1 MAGSDHSGQD
11 MESGRTN
18 RAEDQTRIWAQRE
31 GDGEFSGDVIFVV
44 EGARDIEDDDFGEV
58 SAGLHAIRGSS
69 NGGAG
74 LIGLS
79 TGKDLDI
86 ALATSVGVFGKG
98 RTGVRGQGSPGVE
111 GIGLSNGTGDGR
123 GIGVVGRGD
132 RRAEG
137 GVHGPGVVGL
147 GGRRPKDP
155 LALED
160 EIVSGTGV
168 FGQGVEGEK
177 ERRPGVGVVGRG
189 GIPLPG
195 GSIAPG
201 VVGLSVGLTASGG
214 AIFLPELDTG
224 VFGLGA
230 TGVTGHGHGGPGVRG
245 AGGPNGP
252 IAEANPDAAQA
263 GVVGEAGTVLD
274 HGGGS
279 IFGAGVIG
287 VAGVSPPLSF
297 AEVGETGVYGAG
309 QTGVKGFGFDG
320 RGGVFVS
327 QRDAQ
332 VQLVPSPGT
341 RIVEQAAFIPTIA
354 RAGPSLPP
362 TGRGGDLMTIADD
375 QKECTLWFCVRG
387 GNTDRPAKWTQVLL
401 GPAFDGRA

>member
-18 RAEDQTRIWAQRE
+18 RAEDQTRIWAQRK

-44 EGARDIEDDDFGEV
+44 EAARDIEDEDFGEV
-58 SAGLHAIRGSS
+58 SSGLHAVRGSS
-69 NGGAG
+69 SGGAG

-79 TGKDLDI
+79 TGKDIDI

-98 RTGVRGQGSPGVE
+98 KTGVRGQGGPGVE
-111 GIGLSNGTGDGR
+111 GIGFSNGTGDGPGR

-137 GVHGPGVVGL
+137 GLHGPGVVGL
-147 GGRRPKDP
+147 GGSRPKDP
-155 LALED
+155 LDLDD

-201 VVGLSVGLTASGG
+201 VVGLSMGLTAFGG
-214 AIFLPELDTG
+214 AISIPELDTG

-230 TGVTGHGHGGPGVRG
+230 TGVTGHGHAGPGVRG
-245 AGGPNGP
+245 VGGPSGL
-252 IAEANPDAAQA
+252 ISEANPDAALA
-263 GVVGEAGTVLD
+263 GVVGEAGD
-274 HGGGS
+274 GS
-279 IFGAGVIG
+279 
-287 VAGVSPPLSF
+287 
-297 AEVGETGVYGAG
+297 
-309 QTGVKGFGFDG
+309 
-320 RGGVFVS
+320 
-327 QRDAQ
+327 
-332 VQLVPSPGT
+332 
-341 RIVEQAAFIPTIA
+341 
-354 RAGPSLPP
+354 
-362 TGRGGDLMTIADD
+362 
-375 QKECTLWFCVRG
+375 
-387 GNTDRPAKWTQVLL
+387 RPKW
-401 GPAFDGRA
+401 R